1 MKNSITQQ
9 FNVFSLIKFALP
21 TIIMMVSMSLY
32 TIVDGA
38 FVSRIVGDNALTA
51 INIVYPFIN
60 LVFGFGIML
69 ATGGSA
75 IVAKQIGENKE
86 NEARENFSLI
96 ALVSI
101 IIGFI
106 FLIIG
111 LLFLEPICN
120 LLGATPLILADCK
133 KYLGILL
140 LFSPISMLQM
150 FFQVFFVTEGRPGLG
165 LTLTLIGGVTN
176 IVLDYLFMA
185 IFNLGIIGAALAT
198 GIGQAIMVV
207 VGIYYFFWQKKNLY
221 FVKPILRLKIL
232 LNSCANGSSE
242 MVSNLS
248 MAIVTF
254 LFNITMLHLLG
265 EDGVA
270 AITIVLYSQFLF
282 TSLYLGFSMG
292 VAPIFSFNYGNQN
305 YSQLKRVYKICILFI
320 VISSIFILLISLIF
334 ADPIVGLFVE
344 PSSNTYQIAVFGFP
358 IFSIN
363 YIFAGVNIFASSMF
377 TAFSDGKTSAI
388 ISFCR
393 TLVFI
398 VISILLLPIWIG
410 IIGVWLSVPLAELLT
425 IFISILYFKN
435 KKKKFNY
442 I

>member
-1 MKNSITQQ
+1 
-9 FNVFSLIKFALP
+9 
-21 TIIMMVSMSLY
+21 
-32 TIVDGA
+32 
-38 FVSRIVGDNALTA
+38 
-51 INIVYPFIN
+51 
-60 LVFGFGIML
+60 
-69 ATGGSA
+69 
-75 IVAKQIGENKE
+75 
-86 NEARENFSLI
+86 
-96 ALVSI
+96 
-101 IIGFI
+101 
-106 FLIIG
+106 
-111 LLFLEPICN
+111 
-120 LLGATPLILADCK
+120 
-133 KYLGILL
+133 
-140 LFSPISMLQM
+140 
-150 FFQVFFVTEGRPGLG
+150 
-165 LTLTLIGGVTN
+165 
-176 IVLDYLFMA
+176 
-185 IFNLGIIGAALAT
+185 
-198 GIGQAIMVV
+198 
-207 VGIYYFFWQKKNLY
+207 
-221 FVKPILRLKIL
+221 
-232 LNSCANGSSE
+232 

-254 LFNITMLHLLG
+254 LFNITMLKLLG

-334 ADPIVGLFVE
+334 ANPIVGLFVE
-344 PSSNTYQIAVFGFP
+344 TSSNTYQIAVFGFP